1 MVESFLPVVIWLM
14 IGALSIGVG
23 LVSVVLA
30 NRRFRLVMG
39 QEPTEIHV
47 VPNHVRSAPVTKV
60 A

>member
-1 MVESFLPVVIWLM
+1 MVETLLPAVVWLV
-14 IGALSIGVG
+14 IGALSFGAG

-39 QEPTEIHV
+39 QEQTEIHV
-47 VPNHVRSAPVTKV
+47 APNHVRSAPVTKV